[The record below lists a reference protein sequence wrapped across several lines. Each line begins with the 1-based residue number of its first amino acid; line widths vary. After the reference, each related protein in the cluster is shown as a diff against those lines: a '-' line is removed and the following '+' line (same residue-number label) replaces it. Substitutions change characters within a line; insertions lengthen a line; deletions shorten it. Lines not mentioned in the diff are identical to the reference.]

1 MSSLGFTV
9 INFTDFFPF
18 IEDALDEKGMYSS
31 RMIVRKDYPFLIP
44 ALQTYLIRKCKIFS
58 LVGYVEEP
66 VLTAWFD
73 YETLIEAFDDLL
85 LQFREY
91 LSSVKGLDLNSR
103 YTLVRYLDNFN
114 FIIAQGEQDDPVLD
128 YQYTSLVDDC
138 EQMVTECDPFL

>member
-58 LVGYVEEP
+58 
-66 VLTAWFD
+66 
-73 YETLIEAFDDLL
+73 
-85 LQFREY
+85 
-91 LSSVKGLDLNSR
+91 
-103 YTLVRYLDNFN
+103 
-114 FIIAQGEQDDPVLD
+114 
-128 YQYTSLVDDC
+128 
-138 EQMVTECDPFL
+138 